1 MYLVDGWQDKSQ
13 IKMSKIIIIFRHI
26 CNIEFKYEYIIF
38 YQQIL
43 ISLRIR

>member
-1 MYLVDGWQDKSQ
+1 MLV
-13 IKMSKIIIIFRHI
+13 IIRLIRIIRHI

-43 ISLRIR
+43 ISLG